1 MGDTKM
7 ETPEIKIEEAVHDF
21 IQALDRLIGDKNEWG
36 VVSCLFDL
44 RFRGAV
50 KRVLHLRNLADG
62 CWSEGDPMEAR
73 TYEARASEVLRQ
85 FFAYLKDAMEVML
98 YERKDDIE
106 ELVLDTDEILLNL
119 ITELRMMGR

>member
-1 MGDTKM
+1 M

-21 IQALDRLIGDKNEWG
+21 IQALDRLIGHKDEWG

-62 CWSEGDPMEAR
+62 CWSEGAPMEAR
-73 TYEARASEVLRQ
+73 AYEARASEVQRQ
-85 FFAYLKDAMEVML
+85 FFAYLKDAMAVML
-98 YERKDDIE
+98 YERKEEIQ
-106 ELVLDTDEILLNL
+106 ELVLDVDDILLSL

>member
-1 MGDTKM
+1 M

>member
-1 MGDTKM
+1 M

-21 IQALDRLIGDKNEWG
+21 IQALDRLIGDRDEWG

-62 CWSEGDPMEAR
+62 CWSEGASTEAR

-85 FFAYLKDAMEVML
+85 FFAYLKDGMAVML
-98 YERKDDIE
+98 YERKEDIE